1 MKRTLAFRRWYDD
14 LADAIAKTM
23 VSARIERVQAGLYGD
38 VKPCGKGV
46 IELRI
51 NHGPGYRIYFTETL
65 DNSILLLLV
74 GGDKSSQQA
83 DIGRAQELLAEL
95 KNQRDASLRQKA
107 AATRTTSKQG
117 GGNHATP

>member
-1 MKRTLAFRRWYDD
+1 MQRKSVKRTLAFRRWYDD
-14 LADAIAKTM
+14 LSDAIAKTM

-46 IELRI
+46 SELRI
-51 NHGPGYRIYFTETL
+51 NHGPGYRVYFTETL

-74 GGDKSSQQA
+74 GGDKSSQQV

-95 KNQRDASLRQKA
+95 KNQRDASLREKA
-107 AATRTTSKQG
+107 AATRTTSK
-117 GGNHATP
+117 ARRR

>member
-1 MKRTLAFRRWYDD
+1 MKCTLAFRRWYDD

-46 IELRI
+46 SELRI
-51 NHGPGYRIYFTETL
+51 NHGPGYRVYFTETL

-107 AATRTTSKQG
+107 AAARTTSK
-117 GGNHATP
+117 ARRR

>member
-14 LADAIAKTM
+14 LADTIAKTM

-46 IELRI
+46 SELRI
-51 NHGPGYRIYFTETL
+51 NHGPGYRVYFTETL

-95 KNQRDASLRQKA
+95 KDQRDISLREKA
-107 AATRTTSKQG
+107 AATRTTSK
-117 GGNHATP
+117 ARRR

>member
-1 MKRTLAFRRWYDD
+1 
-14 LADAIAKTM
+14 M

-46 IELRI
+46 SELRI
-51 NHGPGYRIYFTETL
+51 NHGPGYRVYFTETL

-83 DIGRAQELLAEL
+83 DIRHAQELLAEL
-95 KNQRDASLRQKA
+95 KKQRDAIVKEQAAVARTIPKA
-107 AATRTTSKQG
+107 KRR
-117 GGNHATP
+117 